1 MAHRISQDPR
11 LEVLPNHAGPH
22 YNNIRQILVNTGL
35 TVEQAIQS
43 LNDSWTQTRDERI
56 QAWDQQVLDDDNAA
70 AEAQRLLQEEEQLR
84 LQQEQQNME
93 NERLEAEKKRPKM
106 NDFEEAT
113 MVSNYIAPRPSQ
125 YALRR
130 LENFEYLEFWY
141 LTQEGCADAAQNQHT
156 QSDDTFG
163 LTKIDDVVA
172 LRQVS
177 ALRAS
182 KNVIPDANLSFRQM
196 SIAKTALIQQMSKFQ
211 WPNKAITA
219 LAEFFTHLEVHP
231 YRQREFGEQALLT
244 YQARVRQNW
253 HDALKQNSAFNIALF
268 NEDLLQAIY
277 KEVVDKAQVQ
287 SLNEVGFLPI
297 ILFFSYTYKYPPP
310 PPPLPRYPSTTMSL
324 AMLLLKPFASMSVL
338 CICAMIPLKPIKTL
352 CDPNSYWNPFPNAT
366 LFSTLSYTFAKTRPL
381 TLRYFSFLLSSFV
394 DVAPISPKISLRYH
408 YVTRLIHDIPHHK
421 SCITYAH
428 LYYEPT
434 L

>member
-1 MAHRISQDPR
+1 
-11 LEVLPNHAGPH
+11 
-22 YNNIRQILVNTGL
+22 
-35 TVEQAIQS
+35 
-43 LNDSWTQTRDERI
+43 
-56 QAWDQQVLDDDNAA
+56 
-70 AEAQRLLQEEEQLR
+70 
-84 LQQEQQNME
+84 
-93 NERLEAEKKRPKM
+93 M
-106 NDFEEAT
+106 NDFEEAA
-113 MVSNYIAPRPSQ
+113 MVSSYIAPRPSQ

-130 LENFEYLEFWY
+130 LENFEYLELWY

-196 SIAKTALIQQMSKFQ
+196 SIAKTALIQQMTKFQ

-268 NEDLLQAIY
+268 NKDLLQSIY
-277 KEVVDKAQVQ
+277 KEVMDKAQVQ
-287 SLNEVGFLPI
+287 SLNEVGFFCFSMSIPCAYECPFSTPPFPSLPI
-297 ILFFSYTYKYPPP
+297 YYRVTVSFT
-310 PPPLPRYPSTTMSL
+310 
-324 AMLLLKPFASMSVL
+324 MLLLKCFVSTYALCIVL
-338 CICAMIPLKPIKTL
+338 C
-352 CDPNSYWNPFPNAT
+352 Y
-366 LFSTLSYTFAKTRPL
+366 R
-381 TLRYFSFLLSSFV
+381 
-394 DVAPISPKISLRYH
+394 
-408 YVTRLIHDIPHHK
+408 
-421 SCITYAH
+421 
-428 LYYEPT
+428 
-434 L
+434 